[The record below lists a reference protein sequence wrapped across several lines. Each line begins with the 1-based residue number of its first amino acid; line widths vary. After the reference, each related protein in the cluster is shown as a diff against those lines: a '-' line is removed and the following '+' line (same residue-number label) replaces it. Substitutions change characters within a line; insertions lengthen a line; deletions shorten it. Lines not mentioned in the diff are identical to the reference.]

1 MIYNKFSEDSFV
13 NEYFQMKVI
22 IVIAGDYVTGML
34 TKFPNEE
41 IQVSILHYLDDRY
54 YELDNAQKKHISGYY
69 VVD

>member
-13 NEYFQMKVI
+13 NEYFQTKVI
-22 IVIAGDYVTGML
+22 MVIADDYVTGMF

-41 IQVSILHYLDDRY
+41 IQVSILHYFDDRY
-54 YELDNAQKKHISGYY
+54 YELDGAQKKYISGYY

>member
-13 NEYFQMKVI
+13 NEYFQVKVI
-22 IVIAGDYVTGML
+22 MVITGDYVTGMF

-41 IQVSILHYLDDRY
+41 IQVAILHYFDDRY
-54 YELDNAQKKHISGYY
+54 YELDNAQKKYISGYY